1 MLEQHPP
8 HVRKKIAL
16 GITVGVG
23 VLLVIVLIVLYTL
36 RAVPETAENGV
47 SFREFYA
54 TILDSAQSF
63 FTGNRAI
70 LNKQ

>member
-16 GITVGVG
+16 GITIGVG
-23 VLLVIVLIVLYTL
+23 VVLIAVLIVIYTL
-36 RAVPETAENGV
+36 RTTPETTENGV

-54 TILDSAQSF
+54 TVSDSAQSF
-63 FTGNRAI
+63 LAGNRAI

>member
-8 HVRKKIAL
+8 HVRKRIAL
-16 GITVGVG
+16 MITGGVG
-23 VLLVIVLIVLYTL
+23 LILIVIMIVMYTL
-36 RAVPETAENGV
+36 RATPATAENGV
-47 SFREFYA
+47 SFQEFYA
-54 TILDSAQSF
+54 TVLDSAQSF